1 MKKMVC
7 LIAIAAA
14 AFVFTGCTSVN
25 TSDGASQVPQISACH
40 PGYAAT
46 FTKKDVRVKGTAQVN
61 ILFNLFAWGTAGF
74 ADNSQLSAFAF
85 MPSPENYAKSAAVYT
100 ACQKNEADILVGT
113 RYTVTTTDY
122 IVFKIVKCEVAGFPA
137 VMSGVVQK
145 KPYVLGNGKLV
156 WLAEK
161 PVVVK

>member
-1 MKKMVC
+1 MSC
-7 LIAIAAA
+7 LT
-14 AFVFTGCTSVN
+14 FS
-25 TSDGASQVPQISACH
+25 
-40 PGYAAT
+40 PGELT
-46 FTKKDVRVKGTAQVN
+46 VSLIT
-61 ILFNLFAWGTAGF
+61 
-74 ADNSQLSAFAF
+74 
-85 MPSPENYAKSAAVYT
+85 PSSPLLHSENYAKSAAVYT

-122 IVFKIVKCEVAGFPA
+122 IVFKVVKCEVAGFPA